1 MTANKASISAGSSP
15 SIKLSISKIDKSA
28 PEPIYQQIKNNIE
41 QKIFAG
47 DWLAGQKLP
56 SENDLVVAL
65 GVSRMT
71 VNRAL
76 RELTQKGLIN
86 RVHGL
91 GSFVAEKPRHASL
104 IELED
109 IALEVTGRGKQ
120 HSSKVKVLEKRLA
133 SPKVAGDMDVPV
145 NTELYYLNAVHY
157 QNDIPIQLESRYV
170 NPALIPEFLL
180 QDFNKIT
187 STAYLLSQFQP
198 DEMEHIVSAVIADGE
213 TQNRL
218 KIGPGDPCLQLNRR
232 TWKNSQVVTRVT
244 LTYPGSRYNLGAR
257 YATSEYNARASNKR

>member
-1 MTANKASISAGSSP
+1 MTVNKPDIIPASSP
-15 SIKLSISKIDKSA
+15 GISMIDKSA
-28 PEPIYQQIKNNIE
+28 SEPIYQQIKKNIE
-41 QKIFAG
+41 QKISDG
-47 DWLAGQKLP
+47 EWLAGQKLP

-76 RELTQKGLIN
+76 RELTQKGLII

-109 IALEVTGRGKQ
+109 IALEVSGNGKQ
-120 HSSKVKVLEKRLA
+120 HSSKIKALEKRLA
-133 SPKVAGDMDVPV
+133 SPEVAAEMDVPI

-170 NPALIPEFLL
+170 NPALMPEFLL

-198 DEMEHIVSAVIADGE
+198 DEMEHIVSAVIADGK
-213 TQNRL
+213 TQNML
-218 KIGPGDPCLQLNRR
+218 KIGPGDPCLKLNRR
-232 TWKNSQVVTRVT
+232 TWKERQVVTQVT
-244 LTYPGSRYNLGAR
+244 LTYPGSRYNLSAR
-257 YATSEYNARASNKR
+257 YATSEYSSRKSKKG